1 MNPSPIRQAPDQ
13 LRSNPIGLDAP
24 SVKATVEELNRTL
37 ATLYTLYHQVK
48 KHHWVVEGPEY
59 LPLHEFLDEW
69 AAQLL
74 KDADEVAER
83 ITALG
88 GYPVSGPAEQENMA
102 LIAMEPEGVY
112 ALRAMLEKD
121 LADGGKLVA
130 ALRQYAQ
137 GAPRAATSEPNTC
150 SKAFS
155 SRRRKCSTTWN
166 TSSATTHSCARSF
179 RNRAHPLPIH
189 HPYERP
195 RRKATPPHFGGGL
208 LFARSRL
215 HPSSNSRSRRAG
227 ALSRN
232 SASRRRRSVTTPAL
246 RPPARSSNR

>member
-1 MNPSPIRQAPDQ
+1 VNPSPIRQAPDQ
-13 LRSNPIGLDAP
+13 LRSNPLGLDAP

-88 GYPVSGPAEQENMA
+88 GYPVSGPAEQEKLA

-137 GAPRAATSEPNTC
+137 GAAARGDFGTEYLLKGILLTQEKMLHHLEHFLGDDTLVRAL
-150 SKAFS
+150 
-155 SRRRKCSTTWN
+155 
-166 TSSATTHSCARSF
+166 
-179 RNRAHPLPIH
+179 LP
-189 HPYERP
+189 
-195 RRKATPPHFGGGL
+195 
-208 LFARSRL
+208 
-215 HPSSNSRSRRAG
+215 
-227 ALSRN
+227 
-232 SASRRRRSVTTPAL
+232 
-246 RPPARSSNR
+246 